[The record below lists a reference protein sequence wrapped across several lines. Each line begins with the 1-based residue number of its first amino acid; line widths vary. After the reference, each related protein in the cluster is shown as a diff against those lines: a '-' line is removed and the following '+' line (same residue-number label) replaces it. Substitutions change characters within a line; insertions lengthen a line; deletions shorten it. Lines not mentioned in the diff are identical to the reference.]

1 MSTESIGNVGPIDWS
16 NPDLDLD
23 SVNLRE
29 GGGLAEASIVI
40 EETSELSEA
49 DQRVESFL
57 EDDSQISEVLPEGKL
72 TGVNKF
78 LQKHKKLKYLLPR
91 ALIAGGI
98 TVAVGGVAVGVLA
111 VPAAVLGAVALSG
124 VAAASTGALLGVT
137 ITAAALGAIG
147 VIGGF
152 GAAFGGVSASMLANR
167 LLPTEVNFDR
177 NSLKEKLQQNGLD
190 DEHIQKAMKEAEKHM
205 QRVELERSKIGTKV
219 RDRRAELAFNVKY
232 DPDLSD
238 KSKGRLLKLFEQKP
252 ELKWLHGLD
261 RWEDRMEQEAL
272 YAKQLDSGKGK
283 LIELLDELDIDW
295 STAKNESSSYTE
307 MCDHLREEVI
317 DVGLK
322 NNYLT
327 QQDIDKTD
335 AMQAT
340 RFARL
345 AFAACGGKQKLEERA
360 FKALQIAQ
368 LQQMTESANINDG

>member
-167 LLPTEVNFDR
+167 LLPTEVNLDR
-177 NSLKEKLQQNGLD
+177 NSLKEKLQQN
-190 DEHIQKAMKEAEKHM
+190 
-205 QRVELERSKIGTKV
+205 R
-219 RDRRAELAFNVKY
+219 
-232 DPDLSD
+232 
-238 KSKGRLLKLFEQKP
+238 
-252 ELKWLHGLD
+252 
-261 RWEDRMEQEAL
+261 
-272 YAKQLDSGKGK
+272 
-283 LIELLDELDIDW
+283 
-295 STAKNESSSYTE
+295 
-307 MCDHLREEVI
+307 
-317 DVGLK
+317 
-322 NNYLT
+322 
-327 QQDIDKTD
+327 
-335 AMQAT
+335 
-340 RFARL
+340 
-345 AFAACGGKQKLEERA
+345 
-360 FKALQIAQ
+360 
-368 LQQMTESANINDG
+368 